1 MFARTLI
8 IFATLAGSPALAQ
21 TVKLDVIA
29 SFSILAD
36 LVRQAGGDRV
46 DVTALVG
53 ENSDAHVYQP
63 KPADVARIGKA
74 RLIIINGLGFEGWA
88 DRLIKSSKYRGERVI
103 ATRGVNAL
111 RVRNA
116 TDPHA
121 WQDPQNV
128 NIYIGN
134 IREGL
139 INADPAGASDYNLRT
154 DSYRAEIDR
163 LDAEIKAA
171 WSAIP
176 REQRKIITSHDAFA
190 YYANAF
196 GVTFLSPQGVST
208 ESEPSARDVAA
219 LIRQIKQENTKAI
232 FIENISNRRLID
244 RIVAETGVKI
254 GGTLYSDAL
263 GGDVKTWA
271 DMMRHNTKL
280 LTEALR

>member
-8 IFATLAGSPALAQ
+8 ILATLAGSPALAQ
-21 TVKLDVIA
+21 TAKIDVIA

-36 LVRQAGGDRV
+36 LVKQAGGDRV
-46 DVTALVG
+46 EVTALVG

-74 RLIIINGLGFEGWA
+74 RLIVINGLGFEGWA
-88 DRLIKSSKYRGERVI
+88 DRLIKSSKYQGERVI
-103 ATRGVNAL
+103 ATRGIKAL

-128 NIYIGN
+128 KIYIGN
-134 IREGL
+134 IRESL
-139 INADPAGASDYNLRT
+139 INADPAGAADYNLRA
-154 DSYRAEIDR
+154 SAYLAEIDE

-219 LIRQIKQENTKAI
+219 LIRQIKQEKTKAI

-244 RIVAETGVKI
+244 RITAEAGVKI

-263 GGDVKTWA
+263 GGDIKTWA